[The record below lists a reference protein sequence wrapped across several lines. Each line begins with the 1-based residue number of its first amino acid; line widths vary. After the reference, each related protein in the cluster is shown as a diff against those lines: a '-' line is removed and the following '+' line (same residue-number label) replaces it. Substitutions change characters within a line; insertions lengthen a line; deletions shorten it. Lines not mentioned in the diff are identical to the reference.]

1 MDLHRSETSQ
11 KLRFGNVTNWEL
23 EARKMG
29 GVPHLAAGNA
39 FLPSQKLPLQ
49 VKEQEEDEGGKTCL
63 TGFEEE
69 KLVGCL
75 DIEHSNCWNPFLIMI
90 SKIETKICL

>member
-1 MDLHRSETSQ
+1 MELDFHDWASMMSS
-11 KLRFGNVTNWEL
+11 FGIISSARISNIKIENVTNWEL

-63 TGFEEE
+63 TGFKGGEA
-69 KLVGCL
+69 GWM
-75 DIEHSNCWNPFLIMI
+75 S
-90 SKIETKICL
+90 

>member
-11 KLRFGNVTNWEL
+11 KLRFENVTNWEL

-63 TGFEEE
+63 TGFKGGEA
-69 KLVGCL
+69 GWM
-75 DIEHSNCWNPFLIMI
+75 S
-90 SKIETKICL
+90 